1 LVVAPSRGE
10 RFEGTDPNPI
20 AWWVFSAVTYLAIVC
35 IVVLACITTP
45 IYQIEYFRLH
55 GENKFNWIT
64 WSDIAFAV
72 IFSVEA
78 VIKIIADGFLL
89 TPNAYIRNVWNDID
103 FFVLITLWINV
114 VADLTDRGGLS
125 RAFRAFKALR
135 ALRLVNISET
145 ARQTFQDVII
155 SGFWN
160 ILSAAVVAMSLLIPY
175 AIWGLN
181 IFNGLLL
188 FCNDGSDG
196 INKSQCNG
204 EYLSSPQN
212 WNVLAPRSWANP
224 EGYNF
229 DDFGSSLAILFE
241 IVSQEGW
248 TNVLSSA
255 MAIVGPDQ
263 NPRMDASPLSAVFF
277 VAFNLL
283 GAVFVLTLFISV
295 IITNYTKRSGV
306 AYMTADQRSWQELRK
321 VLLQLRPSKRPTERP
336 EQSWRAWCYDR
347 AISKHGF
354 WTRTMTGIYTF
365 HVILLTL
372 EIYPSPDAYSLTQDY
387 LFLALSLIYVV
398 NIVVRMV
405 GLGSYHYFRSMWDV
419 YDLVMVTGT
428 LGTTVALLAKVN
440 NNVFLQ
446 FQKLFLVAIAFNLI
460 PKNDA
465 LDQLFK
471 TAASSL
477 PTIASLLCIWL
488 VLFVVYA
495 IAFTQ
500 IFGLTRLGPNGTG
513 SLNFRTI
520 ANALIVLF
528 RMSVGYVFLTFIPD
542 SLVRVGTRSCTI
554 IRLRIRIVYRIPT
567 FSKTIAAVPHGHMD
581 CLYHGIFCRCTSL
594 QTW

>member
-1 LVVAPSRGE
+1 MSLNPNALAQDAINAHVQQRAHQADFLRSNPLVNKSFFLFSADNPFRRLCQLVVAPSRGE
-10 RFEGTDPNPI
+10 RLEGTDPNPI
-20 AWWVFSAVTYLAIVC
+20 AWWIFSALIYAAIVC
-35 IVVLACITTP
+35 IVVLACVTTP
-45 IYQIEYFRLH
+45 LYQIQYFATH
-55 GENKFNWIT
+55 GDTTFSWIT

-78 VIKIIADGFLL
+78 FIKIVADGFLF

-103 FFVLITLWINV
+103 FLVLITLWINV
-114 VADLTDRGGLS
+114 LADLTDRGGLS

-135 ALRLVNISET
+135 ALRLVNISDT
-145 ARQTFQDVII
+145 ARQTFHDVII

-181 IFNGLLL
+181 VFNGLM
-188 FCNDGSDG
+188 FSCNDGSGG
-196 INKSQCNG
+196 INKAQCVN
-204 EYLSSPQN
+204 EYFSSPEN
-212 WNVLAPRSWANP
+212 WNIWAPRSWANP

-229 DDFGSSLAILFE
+229 DTFGASLSILFE

-248 TNVLSSA
+248 TGVLATA

-263 NPRMDASPLSAVFF
+263 NPQIDASPLNAIFF

-321 VLLQLRPSKRPTERP
+321 VLLQLRPSRRPAERP
-336 EQSWRAWCYDR
+336 DQSWRAWCYDR
-347 AISKHGF
+347 AVSKHGY
-354 WTRTMTGIYTF
+354 WTRFMTGVYTL
-365 HVILLTL
+365 HVILLMA
-372 EIYPSPDAYSLTQDY
+372 EIYPSPNAYSIAQDY
-387 LFLALSLIYVV
+387 AFLALSLVYIT
-398 NIVVRMV
+398 NIIIRVI
-405 GLGSYHYFRSMWDV
+405 GLGTYHYFRSMWDI
-419 YDLVMVTGT
+419 YDLVVVIGT
-428 LGTTVALLAKVN
+428 FGTTLALVANVQN
-440 NNVFLQ
+440 QVFLQ

-477 PTIASLLCIWL
+477 PTILSLLSIWL

-500 IFGLTRLGPNGTG
+500 IFGLTRIGPNGSGTI
-513 SLNFRTI
+513 NFRTI
-520 ANALIVLF
+520 PNALVLLF
-528 RMSVGYVFLTFIPD
+528 RMSCG
-542 SLVRVGTRSCTI
+542 
-554 IRLRIRIVYRIPT
+554 
-567 FSKTIAAVPHGHMD
+567 
-581 CLYHGIFCRCTSL
+581 
-594 QTW
+594 

>member
-1 LVVAPSRGE
+1 
-10 RFEGTDPNPI
+10 
-20 AWWVFSAVTYLAIVC
+20 
-35 IVVLACITTP
+35 VLACITTP
-45 IYQIEYFRLH
+45 IYQIEYFLLH
-55 GENKFNWIT
+55 GESKFNWIT

-78 VIKIIADGFLL
+78 IIKIIADGFLF

-114 VADLTDRGGLS
+114 VADLTDRGSLS

-145 ARQTFQDVII
+145 ARETFHDVII

-160 ILSAAVVAMSLLIPY
+160 IMSAAVVAMSLLIPY

-181 IFNGLLL
+181 IFNGLL
-188 FCNDGSDG
+188 FYCNDGSDG
-196 INKSQCNG
+196 INKPQCNG

-229 DDFGSSLAILFE
+229 DDFGSSLSILFE

-248 TNVLSSA
+248 INVLTSA

-263 NPRMDASPLSAVFF
+263 NPRIDASPLNAIFF

-354 WTRTMTGIYTF
+354 WTRTMTGIYTI

-372 EIYPSPDAYSLTQDY
+372 EIYPSPDEYSLAQEY
-387 LFLALSLIYVV
+387 LFLVLSLIYVV
-398 NIVVRMV
+398 NIAVRMV
-405 GLGSYHYFRSMWDV
+405 GLGTYHYFRSMWDI
-419 YDLVMVTGT
+419 YDIVMVTGA

-477 PTIASLLCIWL
+477 PTIASLLSIWL

-520 ANALIVLF
+520 PNALVVLF
-528 RMSVGYVFLTFIPD
+528 RMSVGYGFVISNSD
-542 SLVRVGTRSCTI
+542 CLVRAGTRSCTI
-554 IRLRIRIVYRIPT
+554 TRLQIHTAFLIQIFT
-567 FSKTIAAVPHGHMD
+567 KMIAAVPLGLMGY
-581 CLYHGIFCRCTSL
+581 LSRGISCRCISL
-594 QTW
+594 QAWYYQIHLSLRLASHRCVRKLFVCLSAGWQTSVFLS